1 MKFGRF
7 LGAAFIL
14 GSLALIGAGLAWW
27 KYGQIKAAMSAPPPP
42 EPAAAA
48 ELLEVVA
55 RPWTPTVRLV
65 GSVFA
70 LQSITVSNEVSGVV
84 RSVAFDSGQVVEAG
98 QVLLKL
104 DDDTEQADLA
114 AARATQRVAE
124 ADVQVAEAQ
133 VRSAQAAATL
143 AASDLRR
150 VRQAVESKAAAETTL
165 DRAQADLEQ
174 AQAVLA
180 QAMSGVERVKAASEQ
195 AAAKVQQL
203 GVLLAKK
210 TIKAPFRARV
220 GIRSVHPG
228 QYLGEN
234 TRIADLQG
242 IADTAYL
249 DFAIPQDQA
258 WRVKPGMVFPAI
270 SSTLGEG
277 AVPLQ
282 VQAVDAS
289 VDRATRNVR
298 IRSVVSNQGER
309 LRPGTFVDVE
319 VPLGEP
325 GERLLVPA
333 MAVRRSS
340 YGDHV
345 FVAEPAEQPG
355 LFRVRQRFVTLGA
368 GVGGDVIVEQ
378 GLKAGEQV
386 VTSGSFKLRD
396 GALVAPPAKNAS
408 PSPSAR

>member
-1 MKFGRF
+1 MKFGRIVA
-7 LGAAFIL
+7 AAFIL
-14 GSLALIGAGLAWW
+14 GSLLLIGAGLAWW

-48 ELLEVVA
+48 ELLDVVA

-70 LQSITVSNEVSGVV
+70 LESISVSNEVSGVV
-84 RSVAFDSGQVVEAG
+84 RAVAFESGQVVDAG
-98 QVLLKL
+98 QVLLQL
-104 DDDTEQADLA
+104 DDATEQADLA
-114 AARATQRVAE
+114 AARATQRVAD

-133 VRSAQAAATL
+133 VRSAQASATL

-165 DRAQADLEQ
+165 DRAAADVEQ
-174 AQAVLA
+174 AQALLA
-180 QAMSGVERVKAASEQ
+180 QAMSGVERAKAASEQ
-195 AAAKVQQL
+195 AAAKVRQL
-203 GVLLAKK
+203 EALAQKK
-210 TIKAPFRARV
+210 TIKAPFKARV

-234 TRIADLQG
+234 TRVADLQG
-242 IADTAYL
+242 IADTVYL

-258 WRVKPGMVFPAI
+258 WRVKPGMIFPAI
-270 SSTLGEG
+270 SATLGEG
-277 AVPLQ
+277 LVPLR

-298 IRSVVSNQGER
+298 VRSVVPNPDER

-333 MAVRRSS
+333 VAVRRSS

-368 GVGGDVIVEQ
+368 GVGGDVIVEK
-378 GLKAGEQV
+378 GLAAGDRIA
-386 VTSGSFKLRD
+386 TSGSFKLRD
-396 GALVAPPAKNAS
+396 GALVMPPAKEPAS
-408 PSPSAR
+408 SAPAK